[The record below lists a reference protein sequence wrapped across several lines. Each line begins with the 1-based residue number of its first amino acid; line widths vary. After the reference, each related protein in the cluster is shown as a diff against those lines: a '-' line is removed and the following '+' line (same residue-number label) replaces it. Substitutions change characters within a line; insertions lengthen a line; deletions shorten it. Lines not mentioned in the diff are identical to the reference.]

1 MTAKVIVWL
10 QANLDVA
17 AMLGDSGVL
26 TVGSHTFV
34 QEGESC
40 PCV

>member
-1 MTAKVIVWL
+1 MTAKAIVWF
-10 QANLDVA
+10 QANRDVA
-17 AMLGDSGVL
+17 AVLSDSGVL
-26 TVGSHTFV
+26 TVGSHTLV